1 MRGGGWAVSLDKL
14 LESAKGLEEGLK
26 KSASKL
32 VEDKSK
38 LEQELKSRLEQM
50 ARR

>member
-26 KSASKL
+26 RATSKL

-38 LEQELKSRLEQM
+38 LEQELKSRMEKM

>member
-26 KSASKL
+26 KSASEL
-32 VEDKSK
+32 LGEKSK

>member
-1 MRGGGWAVSLDKL
+1 VSLDKL

-26 KSASKL
+26 KAASKL
-32 VEDKSK
+32 VEEKSK

-50 ARR
+50 SRR